1 MQAQHLRKLVRKW
14 AVAVVALTVVGAIV
28 AFVAS
33 KVATPQY
40 TAKGEV
46 LVVAGVGQS
55 GNSASADVNVNATEA
70 TTTAATLLT
79 SPPLLQSVI
88 DAQHLDEPVA
98 TLAGNVAAVPEIN
111 SELVALSV
119 TDPSSTRAAM
129 IDNAI
134 MNAFVAQITKQNTD
148 RVNQASAA
156 LQAQIAEVQTA
167 LQQDEQQ
174 LAIANATT
182 ATALR
187 QKIADESAVL
197 TPLELNYSA
206 FRATQEQN
214 LSTVSVA
221 TAASAP
227 TKASSPKVLLNTG
240 VGAIA
245 GLVVGLAMVALLE
258 YLDQGLKSADDV
270 SERLGL
276 PCLALVPRHP
286 ATDGRPQPADKVAGV
301 NEAYRRLR
309 TNLLFAM
316 PDSKLRSIV
325 VTSVRSGEG
334 KTQTA
339 ANLAVSMASTEKH
352 VLLIDGDMRRP
363 DLHRIFNHPLRGG
376 MSELILNVEPG
387 QSLSLN
393 GAHKTW
399 QPNLTL
405 ITSGTIPP
413 NPSELLSSERA
424 SLLLKALERQYD
436 VTVID
441 TPPLDAVSDALTL
454 AAEAS
459 GTVIVLEAGRTNVAD
474 ATKTINALRSVG
486 ANILGV
492 VLNKARE
499 HQSSDYYYY
508 YQDHEA
514 EGPAPHAVASPS
526 TLTHPVATPNGHD
539 RH

>member
-1 MQAQHLRKLVRKW
+1 M
-14 AVAVVALTVVGAIV
+14 ALTVVGAIV
-28 AFVAS
+28 AFATS
-33 KVATPQY
+33 KVMTSLY

-55 GNSASADVNVNATEA
+55 GNNSSADVNVNATEA

-79 SPPLLQSVI
+79 SPPLLHGVI
-88 DAQHLDEPVA
+88 DAQHLNESVS
-98 TLAGNVAAVPEIN
+98 TLAGNVAAAPEIN

-148 RVNQASAA
+148 RVNQASVA
-156 LQAQIAEVQTA
+156 LQAQIAQVQTA
-167 LQQDEQQ
+167 LQLDEQQ
-174 LAIANATT
+174 LATANAQS

-187 QKIADESAVL
+187 QNIADETALL

-221 TAASAP
+221 TAASEP

-240 VGAIA
+240 VGALA
-245 GLVVGLAMVALLE
+245 GLLLGLAMVALLE

-376 MSELILNVEPG
+376 MSELIVSVEPG

-474 ATKTINALRSVG
+474 ATKTINALRGVG

-514 EGPAPHAVASPS
+514 DGPAPHAVASPS
-526 TLTHPVATPNGHD
+526 TLTHPVATSNGLD